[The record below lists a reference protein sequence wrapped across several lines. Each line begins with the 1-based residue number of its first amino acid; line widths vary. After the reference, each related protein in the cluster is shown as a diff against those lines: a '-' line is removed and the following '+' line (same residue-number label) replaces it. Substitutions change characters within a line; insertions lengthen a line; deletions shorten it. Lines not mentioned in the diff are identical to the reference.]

1 MFSKNIR
8 TLYLYIVSFLSLM
21 AIIYGTVALVE
32 KITNY
37 IYPVAYISSYNSYD
51 YEEKYTTN
59 NNYDAIMERQQEERN
74 IQRETLKD
82 IFTNVAILIVSVTI
96 YGYHWTMVQKE
107 RKKEEV

>member
-1 MFSKNIR
+1 
-8 TLYLYIVSFLSLM
+8 M

-37 IYPVAYISSYNSYD
+37 IYPVAYISSYSSYD
-51 YEEKYTTN
+51 YEGKYTTQE
-59 NNYDAIMERQQEERN
+59 NYNVTINRQQEERN
-74 IQRETLKD
+74 VQRETLKD

-107 RKKEEV
+107 RRKEEV